1 MQTAAHPELK
11 ITAIR
16 IFKMDIPRKDVFTIA
31 TMALEKAENVL
42 IGIETNE
49 GLTGWGEASPFH
61 ALVGETQRIDLA
73 VAQDLR
79 ELFLGKNP
87 LEIGQ
92 RIREMD
98 AFLPHNPTIKSAF
111 DMALYDIAAQ
121 VAGMPLYQ
129 FLGGSRR
136 DLETDFTISIGKVE
150 EAGEKAQQVVEQGF
164 RIIKIKVGISDEED
178 YQRVQS
184 IRQTVGDALRIRV
197 DANQGWD
204 RMQALANLRR
214 LAEFDV
220 EFCEQPC
227 RVNDKFGLK
236 YVAEHSPIPVM
247 ADESVFSPTDA
258 LELVVGD
265 VVPYFNIKLSKSGG
279 IYRALQIAHIA
290 EAGGRKCMVGCMSES
305 RLGLTATAHLGAASP
320 VFQFFDLD
328 SFFEHAE
335 DPIIGGVQVKDGYIV
350 LPATPGLGAYPDEAY
365 LKRWQEL

>member
-1 MQTAAHPELK
+1 MPSNPLPNLK

-49 GLTGWGEASPFH
+49 GITGWGEASPFH

-79 ELFLGKNP
+79 ELLLGKNP
-87 LEIGQ
+87 LEIGD

-121 VAGMPLYQ
+121 AAGMPLYQ
-129 FLGGSRR
+129 FLGGTRR
-136 DLETDFTISIGKVE
+136 PLETDFTISIGKVE
-150 EAGEKAQQVVEQGF
+150 EAGEKAQQVVDRGF
-164 RIIKIKVGISDEED
+164 RMIKIKVGISDEED
-178 YQRVQS
+178 FQRVQT
-184 IRQTVGDALRIRV
+184 IRQKVGDALRIRI

-204 RMQALANLRR
+204 RMQAVANLQR
-214 LAEFDV
+214 LAQFDI

-227 RVNDKFGLK
+227 RVSDRSGMK
-236 YVAEHSPIPVM
+236 YVSDHSPIPIM

-258 LELVVGD
+258 LELVQND

-290 EAGGRKCMVGCMSES
+290 EAGSRKCMVGCMSES

-320 VFQFFDLD
+320 VFHFFDLD

-335 DPIIGGVQVKDGYIV
+335 DPIVGGVQVEDGHII
-350 LPATPGLGAYPDEAY
+350 LPEEPGLGARPDESY
-365 LKRWQEL
+365 LKRWQEI